1 MSNLKHVGWSRG
13 EWSGLKQYLAAMS
26 DIQAKHAADYHD
38 KVVQFLETFGWLVK
52 REFPVVLPNETGGR
66 VDIVADHPLGFRIAL
81 ELDNR
86 TPRGKSILK
95 LETFPARVQCAVILR
110 NPK

>member
-1 MSNLKHVGWSRG
+1 M
-13 EWSGLKQYLAAMS
+13 A
-26 DIQAKHAADYHD
+26 DIKAKHAADYHD
-38 KVVQFLETFGWLVK
+38 EMVGFLESLGWCVK

>member
-1 MSNLKHVGWSRG
+1 MNHVGWRRG
-13 EWSGLKQYLAAMS
+13 EWSGLKEHLVAMA
-26 DIQAKHAADYHD
+26 DIKAKHAADYHD
-38 KVVQFLETFGWLVK
+38 KMVEFLESLGWRVK
-52 REFPVVLPNETGGR
+52 REFPVILPNETVGR
-66 VDIVADHPLGFRIAL
+66 VDIVAYHPLGFKIAL

-95 LETFPARVQCAVILR
+95 LQTFPVRVQCAVILR